1 MTRATDK
8 SAPAASGSARRRAML
23 AAATAALAWSPA
35 GRVLAQGPAPDAA
48 ALKVLK
54 PGQPVEVRLAAAGR
68 AP

>member
-1 MTRATDK
+1 MIYSNASRAK
-8 SAPAASGSARRRAML
+8 LVFMAEA
-23 AAATAALAWSPA
+23 
-35 GRVLAQGPAPDAA
+35 APDAA